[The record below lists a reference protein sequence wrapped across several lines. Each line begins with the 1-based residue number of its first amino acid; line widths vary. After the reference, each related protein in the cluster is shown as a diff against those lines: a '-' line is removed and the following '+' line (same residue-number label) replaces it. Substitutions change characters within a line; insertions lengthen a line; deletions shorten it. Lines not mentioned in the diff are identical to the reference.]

1 MLVPESSISLYE
13 QLKLAIK
20 NDIINKV
27 YKPGEKMPSEIEL
40 GEKYGVSRITVRR
53 AIKELVNEG
62 LLVCKQGKGTFVE
75 YTKKHRQII
84 GLDGFTELTSLEGH
98 NPQTKVLSKN
108 IVQAEGEIA
117 AFLQLPEGSQ
127 VLELRRLM
135 LDDDIP
141 QIIDVA
147 YFSLNLYPDIM
158 DKIHDNVSTYRIL
171 KNEYGIVMKKA
182 YKEFSAATANIEQS
196 KLLECSPGEPLFL
209 VKKVV
214 YDSNDKP
221 VHLSNLYVLSS
232 RVIYTLT
239 VENNK

>member
-1 MLVPESSISLYE
+1 MLIPESSISLYE
-13 QLKLAIK
+13 QLKLSIK
-20 NDIINKV
+20 DDIINKV

-53 AIKELVNEG
+53 AVKELVNEG

-75 YTKKHRQII
+75 YTKTHTQII
-84 GLDGFTELTSLEGH
+84 GLDGFTEITSLEGH
-98 NPQTKVLSKN
+98 NPETKVLSKN
-108 IVQAEGEIA
+108 ILQAKGEVA
-117 AFLQLPEGSQ
+117 TFLQLPEGSQ

-135 LDDDIP
+135 LNDDIP

-147 YFSLNLYPDIM
+147 YFPLSIYPDIM
-158 DKIHDNVSTYRIL
+158 NKIYDNVSTYRIL
-171 KNEYGIVMKKA
+171 KKEYGIVMKKA

-196 KLLECSPGEPLFL
+196 RLLSCSPGEPLVL

-214 YDSNDKP
+214 YDSKDKP

-232 RVIYTLT
+232 RIIYTIT
-239 VENNK
+239 VEK